1 MTNNHVLIPYEKGFS
16 SFSFVCFQCE
26 RIDSDSVSLF
36 IFFVADGDVFVCMW
50 AYVNGS
56 ACL

>member
-1 MTNNHVLIPYEKGFS
+1 MTNNHILIPYEKGFS

-36 IFFVADGDVFVCMW
+36 IFFVADGDVSVCVHVGLCEW
-50 AYVNGS
+50 
-56 ACL
+56 